1 MKILSVLAG
10 VVATPAIACDL
21 CSVYSAMQA
30 RGEIDKGFTVG
41 VAQQFTHY
49 GTLQEDGHKI
59 PNDLDQHLDSSIS
72 QLFAGYNFTDRFGVQ
87 VNLPI
92 IYRSF
97 QRAAD
102 SGGIERGSES
112 GIGDTSLVA
121 NFLAYRKATK
131 KSTFA
136 WTVHGGIKFPTGSSD
151 RLKEELDELTAPP
164 LPPGAAESGIHGH
177 DLALGSG
184 SLDGIV

>member
-30 RGEIDKGFTVG
+30 RGEIKKGFTVG

-49 GTLQEDGHKI
+49 GALQEDGHKI
-59 PNDLDQHLDSSIS
+59 PNDLNQHLDSSIS

-87 VNLPI
+87 VNVPI

-97 QRAAD
+97 QRADD
-102 SGGIERGSES
+102 SGGIERGTES
-112 GIGDTSLVA
+112 GISDVSLVA
-121 NFLAYRKATK
+121 NLLACRKAAK
-131 KSTFA
+131 KFTFA
-136 WTVHGGIKFPTGSSD
+136 WTLHGGVKLPTGGSD
-151 RLKEELDELTAPP
+151 RLQEEVDELTAPP
-164 LPPGAAESGIHGH
+164 LPPGAPESGIHGH

-184 SLDGIV
+184 SL